1 MKHKRLTLTLFGTA
15 ALGLQACNNGSGTNS
30 TQSTTTPQT
39 QSCKFS
45 ANSLNINADTYAPTD
60 KLSSIFSSCE
70 FERSFEDAYPA
81 EYADSPRA
89 NKGTAAYQYYSYA
102 NLEAAYEKLFPTLN
116 STNRPFSSGDYFND
130 MRELSAFLANI
141 AQETNGSSAPMFNGG
156 YQLTT
161 PGALGVAYGLF
172 ASSEGSCKNDASC
185 TSYGT
190 KSNYCNVNFSGPSG
204 SVGLCY
210 GYGVDDTTVPF
221 CKLAK
226 EFCADPSVQ
235 AATNSSDTNNQY
247 YGRGGK
253 QLSYPYNYIYYGSIV
268 NPNDK
273 LDLAKNPNKLQ
284 ENGELG
290 WATALAFWAYPF
302 PKTSPAG
309 QDKPSM
315 HEGFFTATNV
325 GITDF
330 DNLVGFGKT
339 VNIINGGVEC
349 GKNRTYVPVTTLN
362 RINSYLEL
370 LFLTNHKIPITKVEV
385 TRDVNGAE
393 VVDTYTRADIL
404 HNIAR
409 KGVAGAEIKFS
420 STDIPVDV
428 TSATAPH
435 IVKQFSRTENG
446 VTNFIENSYM
456 PLYKG
461 SYMYNWGSYGRYNS
475 QALIQEYYAS
485 PKTLTIKG
493 SSAQY
498 TDINKVMLYYDV
510 NSQYNGKTNKIA
522 SERLDCAGVTNF
534 DNQ

>member
-1 MKHKRLTLTLFGTA
+1 MKHKKLTLTLFGA
-15 ALGLQACNNGSGTNS
+15 FALGLQACNNGSGS
-30 TQSTTTPQT
+30 GATQNNINPQT
-39 QSCKFS
+39 QSCKFTG
-45 ANSLNINADTYAPTD
+45 NSLNINADTYTPTD

-81 EYADSPRA
+81 EYADSPRM
-89 NKGTAAYQYYSYA
+89 NKGATPYQYYSYA
-102 NLEAAYEKLFPTLN
+102 NLEVAFEKLFPTLS

-141 AQETNGSSAPMFNGG
+141 AQETNGSSAPVFDNS
-156 YQLTT
+156 QLTT
-161 PGALGVAYGLF
+161 PGALGVAYGLY
-172 ASSEGSCKNDASC
+172 ASSEGSCKSDGLC

-190 KSNYCNVNFSGPSG
+190 KSNYCNVNYNGPSG

-210 GYGVDDTTVPF
+210 GYGVNDTTVPF

-235 AATNSSDTNNQY
+235 SASNSSDTNNQY

-268 NPNDK
+268 NPNNK

-284 ENGELG
+284 ESGELG
-290 WATALAFWAYPF
+290 WATALAFWSYPF

-315 HEGFFTATNV
+315 HEGFFSATHV
-325 GITDF
+325 GIVDF
-330 DNLVGFGKT
+330 DSLVGFGKT

-349 GKNRTYVPVTTLN
+349 GKSRTYVPITTLN

-370 LFLTNHKIPITKVEV
+370 LFLTNHKIPVTKIEV
-385 TRDVNGAE
+385 TRDVNGVA
-393 VVDTYTRADIL
+393 VIDSYTRADIL

-409 KGVAGAEIKFS
+409 KGVSGAEIKFN
-420 STDIPVDV
+420 STDLPVDV
-428 TSATAPH
+428 TSADAPH
-435 IVKQFSRTENG
+435 IVKQFSRTVNG
-446 VTNFIENSYM
+446 TTNMIENSYM
-456 PLYKG
+456 SLYKG

-475 QALIQEYYAS
+475 QALIQEYYAT
-485 PKTLTIKG
+485 PKTLIIKD

-498 TDINKVMLYYDV
+498 TDINKVVLYYDV
-510 NSQYNGKTNKIA
+510 SSPYNAKENKIA